1 MNKERNE
8 LWKKFEKILEKERKK
23 RKRKII
29 KNIKND
35 RIRITKSRL

>member
-29 KNIKND
+29 KNIK
-35 RIRITKSRL
+35 K

>member
-23 RKRKII
+23 RKKKII
-29 KNIKND
+29 KNIK
-35 RIRITKSRL
+35 K

>member
-23 RKRKII
+23 RKREII
-29 KNIKND
+29 KNIK
-35 RIRITKSRL
+35 K